1 MQQKV
6 ERLDIWIYYSLC
18 GLSLSLFT
26 TVAGSSIFLGISI
39 FLFFIRV
46 YLRRDDLWESFKI
59 YRQFVYAYGLFV
71 LAMLLS
77 SLFSGDIRK
86 GVGLVVSRQGYYIM
100 PCVIV
105 MAIMRERLKLIMLAK
120 LALISLLANN
130 LCLFVKAWKIYG
142 VQTDRI
148 DGLVGFM
155 ALAAVFS
162 VAIPSL
168 YLGTAFFKGK
178 WRWIC
183 FISGLSCI
191 VANLLTGTRSGWLVS
206 AAVLFVVA
214 VLYTKDKRK
223 LIAGM
228 LVAIIGLAGIV
239 VASPKLSARVKTIGN
254 LSNQISV
261 TDRFSMWKSAADIWK
276 DYPVLGIGVG
286 QYQKA
291 YQTKYCL
298 PESQDYKLPSK
309 ERHNHPHSN
318 FMLILSEAGIV
329 GGTAYLVFLCL
340 LLWFS
345 FRGWWRTKNVLYL
358 VLLSILLG
366 IHLQGLMDTNI
377 KMTVVS
383 KMYWFFIGI
392 TLQMIGID
400 CAWNF
405 TDDKAITCR
414 KGE

>member
-1 MQQKV
+1 
-6 ERLDIWIYYSLC
+6 
-18 GLSLSLFT
+18 
-26 TVAGSSIFLGISI
+26 
-39 FLFFIRV
+39 
-46 YLRRDDLWESFKI
+46 
-59 YRQFVYAYGLFV
+59 
-71 LAMLLS
+71 
-77 SLFSGDIRK
+77 
-86 GVGLVVSRQGYYIM
+86 
-100 PCVIV
+100 
-105 MAIMRERLKLIMLAK
+105 
-120 LALISLLANN
+120 
-130 LCLFVKAWKIYG
+130 
-142 VQTDRI
+142 
-148 DGLVGFM
+148 
-155 ALAAVFS
+155 
-162 VAIPSL
+162 
-168 YLGTAFFKGK
+168 
-178 WRWIC
+178 
-183 FISGLSCI
+183 
-191 VANLLTGTRSGWLVS
+191 
-206 AAVLFVVA
+206 
-214 VLYTKDKRK
+214 
-223 LIAGM
+223 M

-366 IHLQGLMDTNI
+366 TQLQGLMDTNI
-377 KMTVVS
+377 KMTVVC

-405 TDDKAITCR
+405 AGEKVITHR
-414 KGE
+414 KDE

>member
-1 MQQKV
+1 MQQKIK
-6 ERLDIWIYYSLC
+6 RLDTWIYYALC

-46 YLRRDDLWESFKI
+46 YLRRDDLWEPFGK

-77 SLFSGDIRK
+77 AFFSGDIRK
-86 GVGLVVSRQGYYIM
+86 GIGLVISRQGYYVM

-105 MAIMRERLKLIMLAK
+105 MAIVRERFKLIMLAK
-120 LALISLLANN
+120 LALVSLLANN

-142 VQTDRI
+142 VQTIRI
-148 DGLVGFM
+148 EGLVGFM

-162 VAIPSL
+162 VAIPLL
-168 YLGTAFFKGK
+168 YLGTAYFKGQ
-178 WRWIC
+178 WHWIC
-183 FISGLSCI
+183 FVSGSSCI
-191 VANLLTGTRSGWLVS
+191 LANLFTGTRSGWLVS
-206 AAVLFVVA
+206 AAVLFLIA
-214 VLYTKDKRK
+214 ALYTKNKRK
-223 LIAGM
+223 LLAGM
-228 LVAIIGLAGIV
+228 LVMAIGVAGIV
-239 VASPKLSARVKTIGN
+239 VVSPTLSARVRTI
-254 LSNQISV
+254 SSPSDDASV
-261 TDRFSMWKSAADIWK
+261 MERFIIWKSAANIWK

-286 QYQKA
+286 QYQNA
-291 YQTKYCL
+291 YQTQYCL
-298 PESQDYKLPSK
+298 PDSLDYKLSP
-309 ERHNHPHSN
+309 EARHNHPHN
-318 FMLILSEAGIV
+318 NLMLILSEAGIV

-366 IHLQGLMDTNI
+366 TQLQGLMDTNI
-377 KMTVVS
+377 KMTVVC

-405 TDDKAITCR
+405 AGEKAITHR
-414 KGE
+414 KDE